1 MTATYEIKCFADDK
15 LNGYAQKLAS
25 EIVNDKT
32 KMPFL
37 YSHCINRD
45 DVLMEVSL
53 AFLAIAKTFKEKA
66 GGRALPSYCYQWGK
80 MTAWRN
86 IKRRFSSKA
95 KTIPFEKMDYA
106 VNHLYGESE
115 NLSVVVEDA
124 RSSIEESDLI
134 DVLYCLAD
142 ETERHIIR
150 RMLRGYGI
158 LAIAEEIGISRQ
170 AISKRLRRLGAK
182 FKKLEERALG

>member
-95 KTIPFEKMDYA
+95 RTIPFKKMDYA
-106 VNHLYGESE
+106 ISHLYGEAE
-115 NLSVVVEDA
+115 DLSVVVDDA
-124 RSSIEESDLI
+124 RSSIEDTDLI
-134 DVLYCLAD
+134 EVLYNLAD
-142 ETERHIIR
+142 ATERQIIR
-150 RMLRGYGI
+150 RMLRGYDI
-158 LAIAEEIGISRQ
+158 HDIAEEIGISRQ